1 MTALGT
7 RIREGTTTSEAIT
20 SACLEHIAQINPRLN
35 AFITVLGDR
44 ALAEAR
50 QADHEIRAGHDR
62 GPLHGVPLSL
72 KDLIDLAG
80 TPTTAASQVRQGSIA
95 RHDAPVVAH
104 LKLAGAVMIGKCNL
118 HEFAY
123 GTTSDESAFGPVRH
137 PLDPTRAAGG
147 SSGGSAV
154 AVATGMCAGSV
165 GTDTGGSIRIPSAL
179 CGLAGLKPG
188 YREVSSAG
196 VIPLSWSLDHVGPIA
211 GCVDDAWM
219 LFNAMRGDQPP
230 VLHDRPSTLHCRLGI
245 PRAYFLDVL
254 DDEVRARFS
263 ETVSRLRAAGA
274 NVEDVW
280 IPHAADTAPVYLH
293 IAAPEAAAYHAMAI
307 ERHPEAYTPNVRLRL
322 EAGRYLLA
330 EDYVRAQRGR
340 EVLRREVDAALR
352 GCDALLLPTVAI
364 PPPAIGAT
372 EVEIAG
378 RKESV
383 RSIMLRLTQL
393 FNLTGHPAI
402 SLPAG
407 ATSQGFPCGIQLV
420 GALGDTQQLLEL
432 ARACERQ
439 VRVEAPGTRNEV

>member
-1 MTALGT
+1 VDNLTGLPIAALGT
-7 RIREGTTTSEAIT
+7 RIRDGTTTSEAIT
-20 SACLEHIAQINPRLN
+20 SACLEQIAQTNPRLN

-50 QADHEIRAGHDR
+50 QADHEIRTGHDR

-80 TPTTAASQVRQGSIA
+80 TPTTAASRVRQGSIA
-95 RHDAPVVAH
+95 RHDAPVVAN

-179 CGLAGLKPG
+179 CGVTGLKPG
-188 YREVSSAG
+188 YREVSCAG

-211 GCVDDAWM
+211 ACVDDAWL
-219 LFNAMRGDQPP
+219 LFNAMRGDTPP
-230 VLHDRPSTLHCRLGI
+230 LLHDRLSPLHCRLGV
-245 PRAYFLDVL
+245 PRTYFLDAL

-263 ETVSRLRAAGA
+263 ETVHRLRAAGA

-322 EAGRYLLA
+322 EAGRYILA

-340 EVLRREVDAALR
+340 EVLRSEVDAALR

-364 PPPAIGAT
+364 PPPTIGAT
-372 EVEIAG
+372 EVDVAG
-378 RKESV
+378 RTESV

-407 ATSQGFPCGIQLV
+407 ATSQGFPCGIQLI
-420 GALGDTQQLLEL
+420 GAFGKTQQLLDL
-432 ARACERQ
+432 ARACEQQ
-439 VRVEAPGTRNEV
+439 VR